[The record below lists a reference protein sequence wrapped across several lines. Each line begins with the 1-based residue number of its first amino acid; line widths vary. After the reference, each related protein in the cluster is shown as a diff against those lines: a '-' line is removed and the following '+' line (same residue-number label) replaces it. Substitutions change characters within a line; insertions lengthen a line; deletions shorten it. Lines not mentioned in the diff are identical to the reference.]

1 AAMEAIAATW
11 PTATASWVSGE
22 LCDTWLGV
30 VCDGDG
36 YVTQLDLSDQDLEGT
51 IPTASIASLVT
62 LVELKLHDNS
72 IEDDLPA
79 GFGSLTALSILTLGR
94 NEITGSIP
102 TGYSQLQKLRFLLLS
117 DNRLSGQVPSELGA
131 LTDLEALDLSKNWLS
146 GSIPKE
152 VIALPN
158 LMYFD
163 ISNNEFSGPPPTGF
177 ASTSFQSTSEAT
189 YNIERNYFNG
199 SAKVKI
205 TAGSGTIS
213 FCPNALQGGFAQS
226 ALLAYSPSL
235 YGSMRG
241 NCMVTSGTGPCASDK
256 QRRST
261 SDCLAF
267 CGASTAAGPC
277 GGHGRCYL
285 SGTSRI
291 PTCECDTDYNPY
303 IATQSGV
310 AYPSCSTAV
319 VANPPPPP
327 PPPPPEDPDKRKPG
341 LKDTDYQAVAT
352 KPLVNFNKY
361 FRYVSLGYSGTAT
374 KPAWTYKTAVDWRT
388 QTVSRQKRT
397 VVGPTVDQ
405 GTCAACWALVP
416 VAAIEAAYAIAFG
429 SNQPNISGQ
438 HILNCQGTWECVGG
452 LPSDAFQFAA
462 SGGVLSEY
470 MVPYT
475 GTKDASSCGPTQR
488 RKLAASFPPDLWFDQ
503 ALEDHLHASIQD
515 SSPHQLPHQQP
526 KLPSLTEGS
535 PSGLDSLARH
545 HLSSSRF
552 APAPPAPAALP
563 STRPPPPP
571 PPPPSPASVAP
582 NRLPAKPSR
591 RISQP
596 AFESSLLHPPPLPPL
611 PPSSLFSSRF
621 TSILTSFFH
630 IPHARILQSSPISS
644 SSSRSS
650 SIGLLK
656 KKAKKKPP
664 PAPAAQPV
672 PGPYRVAMF
681 EQVAVSGWLGMVIA
695 LQAQPIIANIEAD
708 QASFIEYA
716 GGYIYADPDCFIN
729 GVVNH
734 IVLLVGYSM
743 AGSTPYFIAQ
753 NTWGATW
760 GVGGF
765 MQMAIASGDG
775 ICGINTSPALYPV
788 VRGPNPCVPNPCGS
802 GTCSA
807 GRGPGGYT
815 CKCKTNFIVGKNI
828 DQSPVCIPLKPCSL
842 NAVNPCQVGTC
853 LDDARGG
860 YSCICPPGFFFDTRP
875 DNTPSC
881 ILGPTP
887 DEIKVVPGLTC
898 DLVMSIY
905 GITLTNFTQLNP
917 DLNCKKLKLG
927 DDIHIGDTNPCA
939 TPYTVTSQ
947 TSTCASIAAAFN
959 ITTVELQERNHELKC
974 NKALQIGQQVCVVRG
989 TADLP
994 VCQEYVTVAEGDT
1007 CDTIMRSARPPLTS
1021 QEFYAL
1027 NPGINCNVGDQS
1039 LLGQQICTR
1048 GGQSSVL
1055 LGASKCVTKAYY
1067 TVVTAT
1073 AVESQ
1078 PTLFQAIDF
1087 KKLQNGSDIRGV
1099 AIPGVEGEPVTLTE
1113 PAAEA
1118 IGAAFAQFLKG
1129 KKEQAGEKAD
1139 GQLSVSIGHDSR
1151 VSADVITA
1159 AVARGLAGEGVKVV
1173 RFGLAST
1180 PAMFSS
1186 TVTEDA
1192 SLHCPNDGGIM
1203 ITASHLPFNRN
1214 GLKFFTAKGGA
1225 NKADIAAILAS
1236 AAQIYESMSAES
1248 VRANQEKAEKQT
1260 VHVDYMKR
1268 YAADLVD
1275 AVRKA
1280 AKAGD
1285 RPLEGYHIVVDA
1297 GNGAGGFFA
1306 AGVLEPLGANTAGS
1320 QFLEPDGLFPNHIPN
1335 PEDKA
1340 AMEAITGAVLRE
1352 KADLGIIFDTDVD
1365 RAAAVDSSG
1374 REINRNRLIAL
1385 IAAIVLEEHPGTTIV
1400 TDSVTSDGL
1409 TTFIESKLGGKHL
1422 RFKRGYKN
1430 VIDEGIRLNS
1440 VGEECHLAMETS
1452 GHGALKENRWL
1463 DDGAYLM
1470 VKLLVKLA
1478 SAAGKGEA
1486 KGSAVLTRM
1495 IEDLEEADEAT
1506 EVRLRIN
1513 QDHAD
1518 VAPIGFRAYG
1528 EKVLEALAATV
1539 EGDAALSKAPVDY
1552 EGARVSGFGG
1562 WFLLRLSLHDPVLP
1576 LNIEPLLD
1584 SNGGEEGA
1592 REAAE
1597 REIVADT
1604 KQSMAEGGKR
1614 GNRVGPEMRADG
1626 GAQAGRE
1633 VEEEGEVAEEV
1644 GEGVEEAEEVG
1655 EGAARVGEGVAEW
1668 EAGGEVG
1675 AETRVQGLEG
1685 LEASHHL
1692 PYLASAR

>member
-1 AAMEAIAATW
+1 
-11 PTATASWVSGE
+11 
-22 LCDTWLGV
+22 
-30 VCDGDG
+30 
-36 YVTQLDLSDQDLEGT
+36 
-51 IPTASIASLVT
+51 
-62 LVELKLHDNS
+62 
-72 IEDDLPA
+72 
-79 GFGSLTALSILTLGR
+79 
-94 NEITGSIP
+94 
-102 TGYSQLQKLRFLLLS
+102 
-117 DNRLSGQVPSELGA
+117 
-131 LTDLEALDLSKNWLS
+131 
-146 GSIPKE
+146 
-152 VIALPN
+152 
-158 LMYFD
+158 
-163 ISNNEFSGPPPTGF
+163 
-177 ASTSFQSTSEAT
+177 
-189 YNIERNYFNG
+189 
-199 SAKVKI
+199 
-205 TAGSGTIS
+205 
-213 FCPNALQGGFAQS
+213 
-226 ALLAYSPSL
+226 
-235 YGSMRG
+235 
-241 NCMVTSGTGPCASDK
+241 
-256 QRRST
+256 
-261 SDCLAF
+261 
-267 CGASTAAGPC
+267 
-277 GGHGRCYL
+277 
-285 SGTSRI
+285 
-291 PTCECDTDYNPY
+291 
-303 IATQSGV
+303 
-310 AYPSCSTAV
+310 
-319 VANPPPPP
+319 
-327 PPPPPEDPDKRKPG
+327 
-341 LKDTDYQAVAT
+341 
-352 KPLVNFNKY
+352 
-361 FRYVSLGYSGTAT
+361 
-374 KPAWTYKTAVDWRT
+374 
-388 QTVSRQKRT
+388 
-397 VVGPTVDQ
+397 
-405 GTCAACWALVP
+405 
-416 VAAIEAAYAIAFG
+416 
-429 SNQPNISGQ
+429 
-438 HILNCQGTWECVGG
+438 
-452 LPSDAFQFAA
+452 
-462 SGGVLSEY
+462 
-470 MVPYT
+470 
-475 GTKDASSCGPTQR
+475 
-488 RKLAASFPPDLWFDQ
+488 
-503 ALEDHLHASIQD
+503 
-515 SSPHQLPHQQP
+515 
-526 KLPSLTEGS
+526 
-535 PSGLDSLARH
+535 
-545 HLSSSRF
+545 
-552 APAPPAPAALP
+552 
-563 STRPPPPP
+563 
-571 PPPPSPASVAP
+571 
-582 NRLPAKPSR
+582 
-591 RISQP
+591 
-596 AFESSLLHPPPLPPL
+596 
-611 PPSSLFSSRF
+611 
-621 TSILTSFFH
+621 
-630 IPHARILQSSPISS
+630 
-644 SSSRSS
+644 
-650 SIGLLK
+650 
-656 KKAKKKPP
+656 
-664 PAPAAQPV
+664 
-672 PGPYRVAMF
+672 
-681 EQVAVSGWLGMVIA
+681 
-695 LQAQPIIANIEAD
+695 
-708 QASFIEYA
+708 
-716 GGYIYADPDCFIN
+716 
-729 GVVNH
+729 
-734 IVLLVGYSM
+734 
-743 AGSTPYFIAQ
+743 
-753 NTWGATW
+753 
-760 GVGGF
+760 
-765 MQMAIASGDG
+765 DG

-788 VRGPNPCVPNPCGS
+788 VRGPNPCVPNPCGG

-807 GRGPGGYT
+807 GRGPGG
-815 CKCKTNFIVGKNI
+815 VGEETLT
-828 DQSPVCIPLKPCSL
+828 DATLSPFASPHPPLLSPPSPTTMKPCSL

-860 YSCICPPGFFFDTRP
+860 YNCICPPGFFFDTRP

-887 DEIKVVPGLTC
+887 DEIEVVPGLTC
-898 DLVMSIY
+898 DIVMSTY
-905 GITLTNFTQLNP
+905 GINATNFTQLNP
-917 DLNCKKLKLG
+917 KLNCKKLQLG
-927 DDIHIGDTNPCA
+927 EEIHIGDTNPCA
-939 TPYTVTSQ
+939 TSYTVTS
-947 TSTCASIAAAFN
+947 SSDTCASIAAAFN
-959 ITTVELQERNHELKC
+959 VTKEQLQERNHELKC
-974 NKALQIGQQVCVVRG
+974 SKALQIGQQVCVVRG

-1027 NPGINCNVGDQS
+1027 NPGINCNVGEQS

-1055 LGASKCVTKAYY
+1055 LGASKYNIKMAAMLTSSLCSSNPAARLFPSLKPALSANAVQALTSRYSH
-1067 TVVTAT
+1067 TPLQLSSCSNRSQRLVVVEASTANPSQISFAT

-1118 IGAAFAQFLKG
+1118 IGAAFARFLKW

-1248 VRANQEKAEKQT
+1248 VQANQEKAEKQT

-1306 AGVLEPLGANTAGS
+1306 AGVLEPLGANTSGS

-1374 REINRNRLIAL
+1374 KEINRNRLIAL

-1495 IEDLEEADEAT
+1495 IEDLQEADEAT

-1518 VAPIGFRAYG
+1518 VTPIGFRAYG
-1528 EKVLEALAATV
+1528 EKVLEALTAMV
-1539 EGDAALSKAPVDY
+1539 ESDAALSKAPVNY
-1552 EGARVSGFGG
+1552 EGVRVSGFGG

-1576 LNIEPLLD
+1576 LNIEGPSKAATRRLAEAVVSVTSQFPALD
-1584 SNGGEEGA
+1584 TSA
-1592 REAAE
+1592 LRKY
-1597 REIVADT
+1597 IDT
-1604 KQSMAEGGKR
+1604 C
-1614 GNRVGPEMRADG
+1614 N
-1626 GAQAGRE
+1626 
-1633 VEEEGEVAEEV
+1633 
-1644 GEGVEEAEEVG
+1644 
-1655 EGAARVGEGVAEW
+1655 
-1668 EAGGEVG
+1668 
-1675 AETRVQGLEG
+1675 
-1685 LEASHHL
+1685 HN
-1692 PYLASAR
+1692 

>member
-1 AAMEAIAATW
+1 M
-11 PTATASWVSGE
+11 P
-22 LCDTWLGV
+22 LLF
-30 VCDGDG
+30 
-36 YVTQLDLSDQDLEGT
+36 
-51 IPTASIASLVT
+51 SL
-62 LVELKLHDNS
+62 
-72 IEDDLPA
+72 P
-79 GFGSLTALSILTLGR
+79 
-94 NEITGSIP
+94 
-102 TGYSQLQKLRFLLLS
+102 
-117 DNRLSGQVPSELGA
+117 PS
-131 LTDLEALDLSKNWLS
+131 
-146 GSIPKE
+146 
-152 VIALPN
+152 
-158 LMYFD
+158 
-163 ISNNEFSGPPPTGF
+163 
-177 ASTSFQSTSEAT
+177 
-189 YNIERNYFNG
+189 
-199 SAKVKI
+199 
-205 TAGSGTIS
+205 
-213 FCPNALQGGFAQS
+213 
-226 ALLAYSPSL
+226 
-235 YGSMRG
+235 
-241 NCMVTSGTGPCASDK
+241 
-256 QRRST
+256 
-261 SDCLAF
+261 
-267 CGASTAAGPC
+267 
-277 GGHGRCYL
+277 
-285 SGTSRI
+285 
-291 PTCECDTDYNPY
+291 
-303 IATQSGV
+303 
-310 AYPSCSTAV
+310 
-319 VANPPPPP
+319 
-327 PPPPPEDPDKRKPG
+327 
-341 LKDTDYQAVAT
+341 
-352 KPLVNFNKY
+352 
-361 FRYVSLGYSGTAT
+361 
-374 KPAWTYKTAVDWRT
+374 
-388 QTVSRQKRT
+388 
-397 VVGPTVDQ
+397 
-405 GTCAACWALVP
+405 
-416 VAAIEAAYAIAFG
+416 
-429 SNQPNISGQ
+429 
-438 HILNCQGTWECVGG
+438 
-452 LPSDAFQFAA
+452 
-462 SGGVLSEY
+462 VLS
-470 MVPYT
+470 
-475 GTKDASSCGPTQR
+475 
-488 RKLAASFPPDLWFDQ
+488 
-503 ALEDHLHASIQD
+503 LEDHLHASIQE
-515 SSPHQLPHQQP
+515 SSLQQSQHQLHQ
-526 KLPSLTEGS
+526 
-535 PSGLDSLARH
+535 
-545 HLSSSRF
+545 HLQQHSHF
-552 APAPPAPAALP
+552 APAPPAPSALP
-563 STRPPPPP
+563 STRRPPPPP
-571 PPPPSPASVAP
+571 PPPPSPPSIAP

-621 TSILTSFFH
+621 TSLLTSFFH
-630 IPHARILQSSPISS
+630 IPHARILHSSPISS
-644 SSSRSS
+644 SSRSS
-650 SIGLLK
+650 SVGLLK

-695 LQAQPIIANIEAD
+695 LQAQPIIANVEAD
-708 QASFIEYA
+708 QTSFIEYT

-743 AGSTPYFIAQ
+743 SGATPYFIAQ

-815 CKCKTNFIVGKNI
+815 CKCKTNFVVGKNI

-842 NAVNPCQVGTC
+842 NVVNPCQVGTC

-860 YSCICPPGFFFDTRP
+860 YNCICPPGFFFDTRP

-1067 TVVTAT
+1067 TVVTDEVHVPAQVYLPSPLNTITMAAMLTSSLCSSNPAARLFPSLKPALTANAVQALTSRYSHTPLQLSRCSNRSRRLVVVEASSANPSQISFAT

-1118 IGAAFAQFLKG
+1118 IGAAFARFLKG

-1248 VRANQEKAEKQT
+1248 VQANQEKAEKQT
-1260 VHVDYMKR
+1260 VQVDYMKR

-1320 QFLEPDGLFPNHIPN
+1320 QFLEPD
-1335 PEDKA
+1335 
-1340 AMEAITGAVLRE
+1340 
-1352 KADLGIIFDTDVD
+1352 
-1365 RAAAVDSSG
+1365 
-1374 REINRNRLIAL
+1374 
-1385 IAAIVLEEHPGTTIV
+1385 
-1400 TDSVTSDGL
+1400 
-1409 TTFIESKLGGKHL
+1409 
-1422 RFKRGYKN
+1422 
-1430 VIDEGIRLNS
+1430 
-1440 VGEECHLAMETS
+1440 
-1452 GHGALKENRWL
+1452 
-1463 DDGAYLM
+1463 
-1470 VKLLVKLA
+1470 
-1478 SAAGKGEA
+1478 
-1486 KGSAVLTRM
+1486 
-1495 IEDLEEADEAT
+1495 
-1506 EVRLRIN
+1506 
-1513 QDHAD
+1513 
-1518 VAPIGFRAYG
+1518 
-1528 EKVLEALAATV
+1528 
-1539 EGDAALSKAPVDY
+1539 
-1552 EGARVSGFGG
+1552 
-1562 WFLLRLSLHDPVLP
+1562 
-1576 LNIEPLLD
+1576 
-1584 SNGGEEGA
+1584 
-1592 REAAE
+1592 
-1597 REIVADT
+1597 
-1604 KQSMAEGGKR
+1604 
-1614 GNRVGPEMRADG
+1614 
-1626 GAQAGRE
+1626 
-1633 VEEEGEVAEEV
+1633 
-1644 GEGVEEAEEVG
+1644 
-1655 EGAARVGEGVAEW
+1655 
-1668 EAGGEVG
+1668 
-1675 AETRVQGLEG
+1675 
-1685 LEASHHL
+1685 
-1692 PYLASAR
+1692 